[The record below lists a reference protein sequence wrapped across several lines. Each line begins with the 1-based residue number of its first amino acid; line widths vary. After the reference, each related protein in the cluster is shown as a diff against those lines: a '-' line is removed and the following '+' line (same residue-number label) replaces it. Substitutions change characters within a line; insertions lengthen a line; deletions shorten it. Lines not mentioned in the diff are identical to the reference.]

1 MPRLDRDLRT
11 YLASFLSDHRRELL
25 PRLLLH
31 RTRFLTVVVEDIY
44 QSHNAS
50 ACVRSCDCFGV
61 QDIHI
66 IENKTTY
73 EVNDKIALGSAQW
86 LTTRHYENTAECL
99 QSLKDRGYSIV
110 MTSPHEPTCE
120 LETYQLT
127 KPAALVFGNERF
139 GASDTVREM
148 ADDVLRIPMY
158 GFTES
163 FNISVAVAVCL
174 HHLVWKMRD
183 TGLAWQLPDEAR
195 EALLDEWVQ
204 AASEGRMQ
212 PLRKRFEELVAAGT
226 PPLLDGWPHWDAV
239 SPDPVV
245 ERANRRSK
253 SGVI

>member
-66 IENKTTY
+66 IENNTTY
-73 EVNDKIALGSAQW
+73 EVNDKVALGSAQW
-86 LTTRHYENTAECL
+86 LTTQRYENTASCL

-139 GASDTVREM
+139 GASNTVREM

-174 HHLVWKMRD
+174 HHLVWKMREA
-183 TGLAWQLPDEAR
+183 GLPWQLPDDER
-195 EALLDEWVQ
+195 EGLLDEWVQ
-204 AASEGRMQ
+204 AASEGRMTSLQ
-212 PLRKRFEELVAAGT
+212 KRFNELVAAGN
-226 PPLLDGWPHWDAV
+226 PPPLDGWPHWENI
-239 SPDPVV
+239 SPIPPAG
-245 ERANRRSK
+245 RANRRMRS
-253 SGVI
+253 

>member
-1 MPRLDRDLRT
+1 MSFLPRDLRT

-25 PRLLLH
+25 PRLLMH

-73 EVNDKIALGSAQW
+73 EVNDKVALGSAQW
-86 LTTRHYENTAECL
+86 LTTQRYQDTATCL
-99 QSLKDRGYSIV
+99 QKLKDRGYAIM

-120 LETYQLT
+120 LETFSLT
-127 KPAALVFGNERF
+127 GPTALVFGNEKF
-139 GASDTVREM
+139 GASDTVRQM
-148 ADDVLRIPMY
+148 SDHVLRIPMY

-174 HHLVWKMRD
+174 HHLVWRLRESPFEWK
-183 TGLAWQLPDEAR
+183 LKEDER
-195 EALLDEWVQ
+195 EALLDVWVQ
-204 AASEGRMQ
+204 HASEGR
-212 PLRKRFEELVAAGT
+212 LASLTRHFEQLVAQGS
-226 PPLLDGWPHWDAV
+226 PPKLDNWPQWDQV
-239 SPDPVV
+239 SPEPPV
-245 ERANRRSK
+245 ERANRRAR
-253 SGVI
+253 